1 MNLQTLLIG
10 ASCAFLMAT
19 SNANAEEQINLTDWP
34 FFQFLGEY
42 FGETVTMYAFW
53 AFCTAS
59 LLYFVAIVISLIS
72 KFWPRGDR
80 EPFLGEYFGETV
92 TMYAFKMYAFWA
104 FCTASLLYFVAIV
117 ISLILKFWSRGDRE
131 L

>member
-42 FGETVTMYAFW
+42 FGETVKMYAFW

-59 LLYFVAIVISLIS
+59 LLYFVVIVISLIS
-72 KFWPRGDR
+72 KFWSRGDE

-92 TMYAFKMYAFWA
+92 TMYAFWA
-104 FCTASLLYFVAIV
+104 FCTALLLYFVAIV